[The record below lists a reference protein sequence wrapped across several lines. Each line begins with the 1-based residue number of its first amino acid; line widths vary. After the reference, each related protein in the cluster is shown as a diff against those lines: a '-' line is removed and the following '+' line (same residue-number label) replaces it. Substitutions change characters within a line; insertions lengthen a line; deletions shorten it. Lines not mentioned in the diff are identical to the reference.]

1 MKKAYLLIVTSIF
14 LTEFTISQE
23 IDESFLDSLPK
34 DIKEDVISRAGN
46 KVDKE
51 QEAYRSSVYSSKVQK
66 EEELLLLK
74 SRIEKDL
81 EELNRRLESDK
92 EKLKINDD
100 YELNLFGS
108 DFFDTIQT
116 SFMPINEP
124 NLDNNYILDF
134 GDELEIQL
142 TGQKD
147 FIERFVINRDG
158 SINIDEVGKINLMGL
173 GLEEAINLIRTK
185 VQNKYVGTDAFVT
198 LVNVRDV
205 NVLVSGNAFNPGVY
219 TLNGNSNILHAISV
233 AGGIDEFGSYRE
245 INLIRNSEIIET
257 LDIYDLLISGDY
269 KLKKRLQSGDVIFVT
284 AIKNVI
290 SIDGALKRPAKYELK
305 NDESL
310 FKVID
315 FAIGLNKFADLD
327 NIYLE
332 RVLDGKLQSLPIVNI
347 SQFKTINAKD
357 GDKIYIREH
366 TFRTATISG
375 AVLKPGEYLMTDDE
389 TIHDLINKAGGYTE
403 NAYPFGA
410 VYENNDAK
418 LINRMASDELYKE
431 FLDNIIMMSQQNVGG
446 IVNLD
451 SIIKLTE
458 EIKYSKPNGRIVI
471 DILSDS
477 GGGSI
482 SLKDGDKV
490 TIPEK
495 TNHIYV
501 YGEVSS
507 EGAIAYSSGQNVDFY
522 INKSGGYKSL
532 ADKESIYILH
542 PNGDTQRYIRK
553 RNIFAN
559 QPSGKIEVYPGSVIF
574 VPRELDKSVANR
586 LSAQAYVSILG
597 NLGIALASLSSIN
610 NN

>member
-100 YELNLFGS
+100 YELNLYGS

-245 INLIRNSEIIET
+245 INLIRNNEIIET

-366 TFRTATISG
+366 TFRSATISG

-451 SIIKLTE
+451 SIINLTE